1 MEDKK
6 FMPPPGGKITKKIM
20 DDSRSAFYDRT
31 ISKKI
36 SDQMVEHLDEL
47 YTPHLKKD
55 MSTKLNFPGQDTRQ
69 IFEKAGKMNKKRK
82 SKKRKKSTKRK
93 KKQTK
98 SKKKERNLRGGVK
111 RGAEGQGGKCTKK
124 RWAKCPG
131 YAIHQRLCSEPRA
144 QREECD
150 DDGF

>member
-1 MEDKK
+1 MPKYKTLLKEMEDKK

-47 YTPHLKKD
+47 YTPHLKMDLSSKF
-55 MSTKLNFPGQDTRQ
+55 NFPGQDTRQ
-69 IFEKAGKMNKKRK
+69 AFKKAGNKSKKRK
-82 SKKRKKSTKRK
+82 SKKPTKQTKRK

-98 SKKKERNLRGGVK
+98 R
-111 RGAEGQGGKCTKK
+111 KK
-124 RWAKCPG
+124 R
-131 YAIHQRLCSEPRA
+131 
-144 QREECD
+144 
-150 DDGF
+150 